1 MPTKSNNRI
10 AKKARKK
17 AEADFPT
24 WLMIAKLGG
33 FEDIPTNAQSFLIK
47 YRARLETMGEAE
59 STAIA
64 IREVYSAYYVEM
76 GGVGEAPEPTAQS
89 SDSKTVQLQMGAAK
103 HDVPT
108 VPQSPRS
115 RIQIFLPA
123 LLLFASMLALLL
135 SFLILTR

>member
-1 MPTKSNNRI
+1 M
-10 AKKARKK
+10 K

-33 FEDIPTNAQSFLIK
+33 FDDLPVNAQSFLIK

-89 SDSKTVQLQMGAAK
+89 SDAVQLQMGAAK
-103 HDVPT
+103 RDVPAAPKST
-108 VPQSPRS
+108 RS
-115 RIQIFLPA
+115 RIPVFLPA

-135 SFLILTR
+135 SFLILAR

>member
-10 AKKARKK
+10 AKKARQK

-33 FEDIPTNAQSFLIK
+33 FDDLPTNAQSFLIK

-76 GGVGEAPEPTAQS
+76 GGVGEAPESTAQS
-89 SDSKTVQLQMGAAK
+89 SDGKTVQLQMGAAK
-103 HDVPT
+103 RDVPAA
-108 VPQSPRS
+108 PQSTRS
-115 RIQIFLPA
+115 RIPVFLPA

>member
-59 STAIA
+59 STEIA

-89 SDSKTVQLQMGAAK
+89 SDGKTVQLQMGAAK
-103 HDVPT
+103 HDVPAAS
-108 VPQSPRS
+108 QSTRS

-135 SFLILTR
+135 SFLI